1 MGTLGSQSSADS
13 VGIVKNKE
21 AAKTLDNLAI
31 HCLEESRARADGN
44 KFTGAR
50 IEIDADG
57 DNIFMTY
64 EGPES

>member
-1 MGTLGSQSSADS
+1 VQMA
-13 VGIVKNKE
+13 
-21 AAKTLDNLAI
+21 
-31 HCLEESRARADGN
+31 N